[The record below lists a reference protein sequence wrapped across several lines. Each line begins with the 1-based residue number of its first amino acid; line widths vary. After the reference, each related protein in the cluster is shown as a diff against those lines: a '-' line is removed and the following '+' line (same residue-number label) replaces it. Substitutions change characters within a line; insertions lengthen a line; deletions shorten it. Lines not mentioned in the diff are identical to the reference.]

1 MKLEN
6 THKASTTLSDLPIPM
21 PCTTGINTESKNY
34 NAWLRREKLRQY
46 VYNWLATHPC
56 VDCDETRIPTLQF
69 DHIDPSLKR
78 FNITEAVRR
87 RVGLKTLQIEI
98 NKCEV
103 RCANC
108 HAIKTARDQGWY
120 TRLDTDNI
128 YAIQ

>member
-1 MKLEN
+1 VQSFTSLTNKVKE
-6 THKASTTLSDLPIPM
+6 
-21 PCTTGINTESKNY
+21 ESKNY

-56 VDCDETRIPTLQF
+56 VDCGEQRIPTLQF
-69 DHIDPSLKR
+69 DHIDPALKR

-87 RVGLKTLQIEI
+87 RVGLATLKIEI
-98 NKCEV
+98 AKCAV

-120 TRLDTDNI
+120 TRLDTDNTS
-128 YAIQ
+128 AIQ